1 MRGRDNERDATIDA
15 GLRRT
20 PKRKWL
26 QLGVP
31 AHVPGNPGGR
41 VLGVQGYPKNKKH
54 RAGKN
59 PNSVLNPFTLF
70 RFILKLLVC
79 SIASLKVDEKSN
91 IVLSSDLN
99 YSMTITIST
108 MLGKTYLCRYVFI
121 MEIRSGKLSETLRPI
136 SDVILLKLIIVVN
149 NIINQ

>member
-1 MRGRDNERDATIDA
+1 M
-15 GLRRT
+15 
-20 PKRKWL
+20 
-26 QLGVP
+26 
-31 AHVPGNPGGR
+31 
-41 VLGVQGYPKNKKH
+41 GVQGYPKNKKH
-54 RAGKN
+54 RVGKN

-70 RFILKLLVC
+70 RFILKLLIC
-79 SIASLKVDEKSN
+79 SIASLKVDEKST

-99 YSMTITIST
+99 YYMTITIST
-108 MLGKTYLCRYVFI
+108 MLGKTYLCLYVFI